1 MGRATGP
8 HTRNSLAGSDYR
20 GSRKRVDSLTPFDPL
35 PADFWLFIGVALLML
50 GVCAALIY
58 DAISP

>member
-20 GSRKRVDSLTPFDPL
+20 GSRKRLARLTPFGRL
-35 PADFWLFIGVALLML
+35 PVDFWLFITVALIML
-50 GVCAALIY
+50 GISAAIIY
-58 DAISP
+58 NAL